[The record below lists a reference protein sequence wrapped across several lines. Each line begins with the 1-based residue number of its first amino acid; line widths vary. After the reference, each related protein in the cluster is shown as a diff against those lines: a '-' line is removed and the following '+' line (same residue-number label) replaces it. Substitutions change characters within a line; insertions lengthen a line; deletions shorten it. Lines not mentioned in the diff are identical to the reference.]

1 MLHVYVTQGWWG
13 PKTYLEETM
22 EIKELSVQI
31 EFIEEVLFPGEK
43 IDISSVFYILYFEV
57 ILSCVT

>member
-22 EIKELSVQI
+22 EIKELSLQI

-43 IDISSVFYILYFEV
+43 LSSVFYILYLEV

>member
-1 MLHVYVTQGWWG
+1 
-13 PKTYLEETM
+13 M